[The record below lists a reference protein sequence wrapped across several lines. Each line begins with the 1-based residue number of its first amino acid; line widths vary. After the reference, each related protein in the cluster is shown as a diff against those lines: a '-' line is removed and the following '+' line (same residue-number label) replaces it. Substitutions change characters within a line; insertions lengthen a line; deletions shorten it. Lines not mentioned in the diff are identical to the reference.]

1 MVRHHKSGSHAQPS
15 ALINRLNKE
24 DKAAPERLTQT
35 ALQQNSAKKDFR
47 TLADFFGSRGYL
59 HLVPQV
65 VREGAAQK
73 SYKSR
78 LTTIQKILKVAVPQ
92 FESLEL
98 IRDDNRRPHLL
109 AKFDHWRATAAKQN
123 ETPFP
128 TEPTVSSVSSGPC
141 RISPDLSSYKKR
153 NSLSIPASSPVS
165 PCSSIKPNR
174 LATIA
179 KSSFPPTVITCSRM
193 PPSYLGRA
201 LFASTSLLFPPVPC
215 PWKKAPASPRKIQWA
230 IDRPFWGTA
239 TSAGD

>member
-1 MVRHHKSGSHAQPS
+1 MVKHHKSGSHAQPS

-59 HLVPQV
+59 DLVPQV

-193 PPSYLGRA
+193 PP
-201 LFASTSLLFPPVPC
+201 P
-215 PWKKAPASPRKIQWA
+215 I
-230 IDRPFWGTA
+230 
-239 TSAGD
+239 